1 MALIEDFDKLAKEF
15 LKSEDVGSEIKNTLP
30 EDAINKLSEPDESG
44 IGIISAEVCNDN
56 IGSSSFNVG
65 SIEDEIIIDF
75 TEDPAMIDVSL
86 DEPLGG
92 IIDEEPLGG
101 DISDM
106 DTEIDLLNI
115 DSESSGED
123 SNYIS
128 DEDFPNY
135 IS

>member
-75 TEDPAMIDVSL
+75 TEDPAMIDAFL
-86 DEPLGG
+86 DG
-92 IIDEEPLGG
+92 IIYEEPLGG